1 MLQSGLTAPNLSA
14 MLNQMVE
21 YQRSEL
27 DAVYAAL
34 SHPVRRSLLEHLTP
48 RGARVTELAA
58 PYPMSLAAVSK
69 HIRVLESAGLV
80 RRTIVGREH
89 QLALEPT
96 PLMSAS
102 TWLDSYR
109 RFWDDRLDLLEARLR
124 QDRSVSRHLTA
135 PARRQQ

>member
-1 MLQSGLTAPNLSA
+1 

-21 YQRSEL
+21 YQRNEL
-27 DAVYAAL
+27 DAVYGAL
-34 SHPVRRSLLEHLTP
+34 SHPVRRSLLEHLMP
-48 RGARVTELAA
+48 RGAKVTELAA

-80 RRTIVGREH
+80 RRAIIGREH
-89 QLALEPT
+89 QLVLEPS

-109 RFWDDRLDLLEARLR
+109 RFWEDRLVLLEARLR
-124 QDRSVSRHLTA
+124 QERSVSPNLTA